1 MKFINPKVDYAFQKI
16 FGSHQSEKILISF
29 LNAIIYEG
37 ENIIE
42 SLTIVNPFNPGQIIS
57 FKDTYLDVKAVL
69 VDGSIVVIE
78 MQVARMT
85 AFNKRVAYN
94 LAKAYANQL
103 DKGEKYPLLN
113 PAIAVTITDF
123 ILFKTTDDA
132 INKFVFQEETKKLE
146 CLDKELRLIFV
157 ELPKFKKTLS
167 ELQGL
172 KDKWIY
178 FLKEAASLDGI
189 PESLGEVVEIEQALN
204 IANFINMSPEELEV
218 VENRGIA
225 MQDERGRIAYAE
237 QLGEARGIVKGEAI
251 GIVKGEAIGIVKGEA
266 IGVAKGEAIGETKGR
281 LSETIA
287 LIKLLTNQRFG
298 EVPEGISNQIG
309 DLPLEDLEGLVK
321 VFLSFNR
328 MADLE
333 NWLQERLRSN
343 LE

>member
-1 MKFINPKVDYAFQKI
+1 M
-16 FGSHQSEKILISF
+16 
-29 LNAIIYEG
+29 
-37 ENIIE
+37 
-42 SLTIVNPFNPGQIIS
+42 TIVNPFNPDQIIS

-123 ILFKTTDDA
+123 ILFKKTDDP

-157 ELPKFKKTLS
+157 ELPKFQKTLS
-167 ELQGL
+167 ELKNL
-172 KDKWIY
+172 TDKWIY

-237 QLGEARGIVKGEAI
+237 QLGVAKGEAI
-251 GIVKGEAIGIVKGEA
+251 GIVKGE
-266 IGVAKGEAIGETKGR
+266 TKGR
-281 LSETIA
+281 LSEAMA

-321 VFLSFNR
+321 VFLSFDR

-333 NWLQERLRSN
+333 NWLQERLRAN
-343 LE
+343 IE

>member
-1 MKFINPKVDYAFQKI
+1 MKFINPRVDYAFKKI

-29 LNAIIYEG
+29 LNAIIYDG
-37 ENIIE
+37 EKIIE

-237 QLGEARGIVKGEAI
+237 QLGEARGIVKGE
-251 GIVKGEAIGIVKGEA
+251 
-266 IGVAKGEAIGETKGR
+266 TKGR
-281 LSETIA
+281 LSQTIA
-287 LIKLLTNQRFG
+287 LVKVLITQRFG
-298 EVPEGISNQIG
+298 EVSEGISNQIE
-309 DLPLEDLEGLVK
+309 DLPMADLEDLVQ

-343 LE
+343 FE

>member
-1 MKFINPKVDYAFQKI
+1 MLLKKI

-29 LNAIIYEG
+29 LNAIIYDG
-37 ENIIE
+37 EKIIE

-251 GIVKGEAIGIVKGEA
+251 GIVKGEAIGIVKGE
-266 IGVAKGEAIGETKGR
+266 TKGR
-281 LSETIA
+281 LSQTIA
-287 LIKLLTNQRFG
+287 LVKVLITQRFG
-298 EVPEGISNQIG
+298 EVSEEISNQIE
-309 DLPLEDLEGLVK
+309 DLPMADLEDLVQ
-321 VFLSFNR
+321 VFLSFDR

-333 NWLQERLRSN
+333 NWLQERLRAN
-343 LE
+343 IE

>member
-1 MKFINPKVDYAFQKI
+1 MKFINPRVDYAFKKI

-29 LNAIIYEG
+29 LNAIIYDG
-37 ENIIE
+37 EKIIE

-237 QLGEARGIVKGEAI
+237 QLGVAKGEAI
-251 GIVKGEAIGIVKGEA
+251 GIVKGE
-266 IGVAKGEAIGETKGR
+266 TKGR
-281 LSETIA
+281 LSQTIA
-287 LIKLLTNQRFG
+287 LVKVLITQRFG
-298 EVPEGISNQIG
+298 EVSEGISNQIE
-309 DLPLEDLEGLVK
+309 DLPMADLEDLVQ
-321 VFLSFNR
+321 VFLNFNSLT
-328 MADLE
+328 DLE

>member
-42 SLTIVNPFNPGQIIS
+42 SLTIVNPFNPDQIIS
-57 FKDTYLDVKAVL
+57 FKDTYLDVKVVL

-237 QLGEARGIVKGEAI
+237 QLGVVK
-251 GIVKGEAIGIVKGEA
+251 
-266 IGVAKGEAIGETKGR
+266 GETKGR
-281 LSETIA
+281 LSQAIA
-287 LIKLLTNQRFG
+287 LVKLLITQRFG
-298 EVPEGISNQIG
+298 EPSVGMSNQIA
-309 DLPLEDLEGLVK
+309 DLPIVDLEDLVK

-333 NWLQERLRSN
+333 IWLQERLRSN

>member
-1 MKFINPKVDYAFQKI
+1 MKFINPKVDYAFKKI

-29 LNAIIYEG
+29 LNAIIYDG
-37 ENIIE
+37 EKIIE

-123 ILFKTTDDA
+123 ILFKKTDDP

-157 ELPKFKKTLS
+157 ELPKFQKTLS
-167 ELQGL
+167 ELKGL
-172 KDKWIY
+172 TDKWIY

-237 QLGEARGIVKGEAI
+237 QLGVARGIVKGE
-251 GIVKGEAIGIVKGEA
+251 
-266 IGVAKGEAIGETKGR
+266 TKGR
-281 LSETIA
+281 LSQTIA
-287 LIKLLTNQRFG
+287 LVKLLITQRFG
-298 EVPEGISNQIG
+298 ELSAGMSNQIE
-309 DLPLEDLEGLVK
+309 DLPIADLEDLVK
-321 VFLSFNR
+321 VFLSFNSL
-328 MADLE
+328 ADLE
-333 NWLQERLRSN
+333 SWLQERLRPN
-343 LE
+343 FE

>member
-1 MKFINPKVDYAFQKI
+1 MKFINPKVDYAFKKI

-29 LNAIIYEG
+29 LNAIIYDG
-37 ENIIE
+37 EKIIE

-237 QLGEARGIVKGEAI
+237 QLGVVK
-251 GIVKGEAIGIVKGEA
+251 
-266 IGVAKGEAIGETKGR
+266 GETKGR
-281 LSETIA
+281 LSQAIA
-287 LIKLLTNQRFG
+287 LVKVLITQRFG
-298 EVPEGISNQIG
+298 EPSVGMSNQIG
-309 DLPLEDLEGLVK
+309 DLPLADLEDLVK

-333 NWLQERLRSN
+333 SWLQERLRSN
-343 LE
+343 FE

>member
-1 MKFINPKVDYAFQKI
+1 MKFINPKVDYAFKKI

-29 LNAIIYEG
+29 LNAIIYDG
-37 ENIIE
+37 EKIIE

-237 QLGEARGIVKGEAI
+237 QLGVVK
-251 GIVKGEAIGIVKGEA
+251 
-266 IGVAKGEAIGETKGR
+266 GETKGR
-281 LSETIA
+281 LSQAIA
-287 LIKLLTNQRFG
+287 LVKLLITQRFG
-298 EVPEGISNQIG
+298 EPSVGMSNQIA
-309 DLPLEDLEGLVK
+309 DLPIVDLEDLVK

-333 NWLQERLRSN
+333 IWLQERLRSN

>member
-1 MKFINPKVDYAFQKI
+1 MKFINPRVDYAFKKI

-29 LNAIIYEG
+29 LNAIIYDG
-37 ENIIE
+37 EKIIE

-237 QLGEARGIVKGEAI
+237 QLGETI
-251 GIVKGEAIGIVKGEA
+251 GIVK
-266 IGVAKGEAIGETKGR
+266 GETKGR
-281 LSETIA
+281 LSQTIA
-287 LIKLLTNQRFG
+287 LVKVLITQRFG
-298 EVPEGISNQIG
+298 EVSEEISNQIE
-309 DLPLEDLEGLVK
+309 DLPMADLEDLVQ

-343 LE
+343 FE

>member
-1 MKFINPKVDYAFQKI
+1 MKFINPRVDYAFKKI

-29 LNAIIYEG
+29 LNAIIYDG
-37 ENIIE
+37 EKIIE

-237 QLGEARGIVKGEAI
+237 QLGVAKGEAI
-251 GIVKGEAIGIVKGEA
+251 GIVKGE
-266 IGVAKGEAIGETKGR
+266 TKGR
-281 LSETIA
+281 LSEAMA

-333 NWLQERLRSN
+333 NWLQERLRAN
-343 LE
+343 FE

>member
-1 MKFINPKVDYAFQKI
+1 MKFINPRVDYAFKKI

-29 LNAIIYEG
+29 LNAIIYDG
-37 ENIIE
+37 EKIIE

-237 QLGEARGIVKGEAI
+237 QLGVAKGEAI
-251 GIVKGEAIGIVKGEA
+251 GIVKGE
-266 IGVAKGEAIGETKGR
+266 TKGR
-281 LSETIA
+281 LSEAMA

-343 LE
+343 FE

>member
-29 LNAIIYEG
+29 LNAIIKKKKK
-37 ENIIE
+37 IIE

-237 QLGEARGIVKGEAI
+237 QLGEARGIVKGE
-251 GIVKGEAIGIVKGEA
+251 
-266 IGVAKGEAIGETKGR
+266 TKGR
-281 LSETIA
+281 LSQTIA
-287 LIKLLTNQRFG
+287 LVKVLITQRFG
-298 EVPEGISNQIG
+298 EVSEGISNQIE
-309 DLPLEDLEGLVK
+309 DLPMADLEDLVQ
-321 VFLSFNR
+321 VFLNFNSLT
-328 MADLE
+328 DLE
-333 NWLQERLRSN
+333 NWLQERLKAN
-343 LE
+343 FE

>member
-1 MKFINPKVDYAFQKI
+1 MNFINPKVDYAFQKI

-42 SLTIVNPFNPGQIIS
+42 SLTIVNPFNPDQIIS
-57 FKDTYLDVKAVL
+57 FKDTYLDVKVVL

-123 ILFKTTDDA
+123 ILFKKTDDP

-157 ELPKFKKTLS
+157 ELPKFQKTLS
-167 ELQGL
+167 ELKNL
-172 KDKWIY
+172 TDKWIY

-237 QLGEARGIVKGEAI
+237 QLGVVK
-251 GIVKGEAIGIVKGEA
+251 
-266 IGVAKGEAIGETKGR
+266 GETKGR
-281 LSETIA
+281 LSQAIA
-287 LIKLLTNQRFG
+287 LVKLLITQRFG
-298 EVPEGISNQIG
+298 EPSVVMSNQIA
-309 DLPLEDLEGLVK
+309 DLPIVDLEDLVK

-333 NWLQERLRSN
+333 IWLQERLRSN

>member
-1 MKFINPKVDYAFQKI
+1 MKFINPKVDYAFKKI

-29 LNAIIYEG
+29 LNAIIYDG
-37 ENIIE
+37 EKIIE

-237 QLGEARGIVKGEAI
+237 QLGVAKGEAI
-251 GIVKGEAIGIVKGEA
+251 GIVKGEAIG
-266 IGVAKGEAIGETKGR
+266 ETKGR
-281 LSETIA
+281 LSQTIA
-287 LIKLLTNQRFG
+287 LVKVLITQRFG
-298 EVPEGISNQIG
+298 EVSEEISNQIE
-309 DLPLEDLEGLVK
+309 DLPMADLEDLVQ
-321 VFLSFNR
+321 VFLSFDR

-343 LE
+343 FE

>member
-1 MKFINPKVDYAFQKI
+1 MKFINPKVDYAFKKI

-29 LNAIIYEG
+29 LNAIIYDG
-37 ENIIE
+37 EKIIE

-237 QLGEARGIVKGEAI
+237 QLGVAKGEAI
-251 GIVKGEAIGIVKGEA
+251 GIVKGE
-266 IGVAKGEAIGETKGR
+266 TKGR
-281 LSETIA
+281 LSEAMA

-333 NWLQERLRSN
+333 NWLQERLRAN
-343 LE
+343 FE

>member
-1 MKFINPKVDYAFQKI
+1 MKFINPKVDYAFKKI

-29 LNAIIYEG
+29 LNAIIYDG
-37 ENIIE
+37 EKIIE

-123 ILFKTTDDA
+123 ILFKKTDDP

-157 ELPKFKKTLS
+157 ELPKFQKTLS
-167 ELQGL
+167 ELKGL
-172 KDKWIY
+172 TDKWIY

-237 QLGEARGIVKGEAI
+237 QLGVVK
-251 GIVKGEAIGIVKGEA
+251 
-266 IGVAKGEAIGETKGR
+266 GETKGR
-281 LSETIA
+281 LSQTIA
-287 LIKLLTNQRFG
+287 LVKLLITQRFG
-298 EVPEGISNQIG
+298 ELSAGMSNQIE
-309 DLPLEDLEGLVK
+309 DLPIADLEDLVK
-321 VFLSFNR
+321 VFLSFNSL
-328 MADLE
+328 ADLE
-333 NWLQERLRSN
+333 SWLQERLRPN
-343 LE
+343 FE

>member
-1 MKFINPKVDYAFQKI
+1 MKFINPKVDYAFKKI

-29 LNAIIYEG
+29 LNAIIYDG
-37 ENIIE
+37 EKIIE

-237 QLGEARGIVKGEAI
+237 QLGVAKGEAI
-251 GIVKGEAIGIVKGEA
+251 GIVKGEAIG
-266 IGVAKGEAIGETKGR
+266 ETKGR
-281 LSETIA
+281 LSQTIA
-287 LIKLLTNQRFG
+287 LVKVLITQRFG
-298 EVPEGISNQIG
+298 EVSEEISNQIE
-309 DLPLEDLEGLVK
+309 DLPMADLEDLVQ
-321 VFLSFNR
+321 VFLSFDR

-333 NWLQERLRSN
+333 NWLQERLRAN
-343 LE
+343 FE